1 MKPLSESQ
9 TGALD
14 DDFNNMRT
22 WIYSDYGRVVVTPA
36 RPPRPAIPYLQNG
49 FALLQIAV
57 QEAREYHAT
66 ILPFLALSYISYL
79 QAAKSISCVLSVPP
93 CTKSPFVPSNIFPYP
108 TPEFPWG
115 MVSHNVLT
123 LIIFLC
129 GWPIYF
135 TCVPSAIS
143 TAKVALTPLQFPCA
157 FDDFRKRGLS
167 QNQVSRCHLPF

>member
-22 WIYSDYGRVVVTPA
+22 WIYSDYGRVVITPA

-66 ILPFLALSYISYL
+66 MLPFLALSYIVFTGCQVYFVRTAMH
-79 QAAKSISCVLSVPP
+79 QVAFCSIADISVPKP
-93 CTKSPFVPSNIFPYP
+93 RNSLGN
-108 TPEFPWG
+108 E
-115 MVSHNVLT
+115 
-123 LIIFLC
+123 
-129 GWPIYF
+129 
-135 TCVPSAIS
+135 
-143 TAKVALTPLQFPCA
+143 
-157 FDDFRKRGLS
+157 LS
-167 QNQVSRCHLPF
+167 

>member
-36 RPPRPAIPYLQNG
+36 EPPRPAIPYLQNG

-66 ILPFLALSYISYL
+66 MLPFLTLSYIVFTGCQVYFVCFKR
-79 QAAKSISCVLSVPP
+79 AAMQQVAFCSIEDISVPNP
-93 CTKSPFVPSNIFPYP
+93 RNSLGN
-108 TPEFPWG
+108 E
-115 MVSHNVLT
+115 
-123 LIIFLC
+123 
-129 GWPIYF
+129 
-135 TCVPSAIS
+135 
-143 TAKVALTPLQFPCA
+143 
-157 FDDFRKRGLS
+157 LS
-167 QNQVSRCHLPF
+167 QRADSNHISLRMANLLHVRSLGYFRRESRPHPSSDPLCF

>member
-9 TGALD
+9 TGTLD

-66 ILPFLALSYISYL
+66 MLPFLALSYIVFTGCQVYFVCFKG
-79 QAAKSISCVLSVPP
+79 AAMHQVAFCSIEYISVPNP
-93 CTKSPFVPSNIFPYP
+93 RNSLGNVVAQRADSYHISLRMANLLHVRSLGYFHRESRPHPSSDP
-108 TPEFPWG
+108 
-115 MVSHNVLT
+115 
-123 LIIFLC
+123 LC
-129 GWPIYF
+129 F
-135 TCVPSAIS
+135 
-143 TAKVALTPLQFPCA
+143 
-157 FDDFRKRGLS
+157 
-167 QNQVSRCHLPF
+167 